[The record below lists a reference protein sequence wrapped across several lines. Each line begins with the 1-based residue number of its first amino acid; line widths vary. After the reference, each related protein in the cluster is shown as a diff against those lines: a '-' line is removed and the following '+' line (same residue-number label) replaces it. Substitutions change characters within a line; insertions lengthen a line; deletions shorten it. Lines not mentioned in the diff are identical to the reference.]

1 MGAPWRVLY
10 GLPRHDRGR
19 GPRRFS
25 EKFLPRRSGVA
36 TITVHSIL
44 NMFAKK
50 IGIDLGTTTVLVYM
64 PKKGIIINEPSV
76 VAISVVDKKVL
87 AVGKEAK
94 EMLGRTPDTIV
105 AKRPLKDGV
114 IADYRTT
121 EAMLRYFINK
131 ALGGMRLFRVE
142 VMVAVPGGITSTER
156 RAVIDATISAGAKA
170 AYIIKEPV
178 VAAIGADIPIGSA
191 SGHMIIDIGGGTSE
205 IAVISL
211 GGIVSSSS
219 IRIGGNKLDAA
230 IQEHVRRK
238 HNLAIGERT
247 AEEIKIRIGSALYLE
262 QKLEM
267 QVKGRDMINGLPRIV
282 TLSSDDVTDAIQHEL
297 QGMIEAIKDVLQ
309 NTPPELSADVMEK
322 GMVLSGGTAQLRN
335 LDKLFAEA
343 TGVPA
348 FVADDP
354 QKAVARGTGIAL
366 ENLESYKRSIFSS

>member
-1 MGAPWRVLY
+1 
-10 GLPRHDRGR
+10 
-19 GPRRFS
+19 
-25 EKFLPRRSGVA
+25 
-36 TITVHSIL
+36 
-44 NMFAKK
+44 MFAKK
-50 IGIDLGTTTVLVYM
+50 IGIDLGTTTVLVYI
-64 PKKGIIINEPSV
+64 PKKGIVLNEPSV
-76 VAISVVDKKVL
+76 VAVSLADKRVL

-105 AKRPLKDGV
+105 ARRPLKDGV

-131 ALGGMRLFRVE
+131 AVGGIRLFRPE

-156 RAVIDATISAGAKA
+156 RAVIDATISAGARA

-211 GGIVSSSS
+211 GGIVSSASV
-219 IRIGGNKLDAA
+219 RVGGNKIDLA

-238 HNLAIGERT
+238 YGLAVGECT
-247 AEEIKIRIGSALYLE
+247 AEDIKIRIGSALYLE
-262 QKLEM
+262 EKMEM
-267 QVKGRDMINGLPRIV
+267 QAKGRDMITGLPRIITV
-282 TLSSDDVTDAIQHEL
+282 TSDDVTDAIQHEL
-297 QGMIEAIKDVLQ
+297 QGIIDAVKDVLH

-335 LDKLFAEA
+335 LDKLLAEA

-348 FVADDP
+348 FVADNP
-354 QKAVARGTGIAL
+354 QLCVAKGTGIAL
-366 ENLESYKRSIFSS
+366 ENLESYKKSIFSS